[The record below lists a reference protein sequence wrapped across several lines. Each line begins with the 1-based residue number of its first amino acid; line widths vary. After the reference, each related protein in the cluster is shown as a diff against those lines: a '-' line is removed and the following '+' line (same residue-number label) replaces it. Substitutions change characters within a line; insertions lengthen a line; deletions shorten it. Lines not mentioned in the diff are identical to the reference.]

1 MHASVIKP
9 HVSTKHLNDH
19 QFLIFPNSLKIRVSQ
34 SAGFKGESLLAARH
48 GKHRPPALPAEG
60 PPGDANNEL
69 TSSCSSSSSSSSSYC
84 RLDAARQITSPN
96 LLIHHRDSSDTWL
109 QKVQTLLPPA
119 GDKDLLL
126 HISLK
131 SENSSFGYQNR
142 KTVTLGTNST
152 VFVLRGD
159 CGS

>member
-69 TSSCSSSSSSSSSYC
+69 TSSCSSSSSSSSYC
-84 RLDAARQITSPN
+84 RLDAVDIWKFR
-96 LLIHHRDSSDTWL
+96 LFC
-109 QKVQTLLPPA
+109 
-119 GDKDLLL
+119 LLL
-126 HISLK
+126 VTKSSYCTSHWNQKIELLATRIERQWHWGQTPQSLFWGETVEVK
-131 SENSSFGYQNR
+131 MKLIWMFLVWSF
-142 KTVTLGTNST
+142 L
-152 VFVLRGD
+152 FLHP
-159 CGS
+159 

>member
-1 MHASVIKP
+1 MTTSFLF
-9 HVSTKHLNDH
+9 SLTKTNC
-19 QFLIFPNSLKIRVSQ
+19 SLKIRVSQ
-34 SAGFKGESLLAARH
+34 SASFKGESLLAARH
-48 GKHRPPALPAEG
+48 GKHRPPALPTQG

-69 TSSCSSSSSSSSSYC
+69 TSCCTSSSSSSYC

-96 LLIHHRDSSDTWL
+96 LLIHLRDSSDTWL

-119 GDKDLLL
+119 GDKVLVL

-131 SENSSFGYQNR
+131 SENRTCGYQNR
-142 KTVTLGTNST
+142 KTVTLATNST
-152 VFVLRGD
+152 VFLLRGD